1 MIFNT
6 TYTNE
11 DFTIQSNELLGKS
24 YSLLQ
29 KIKMNGIGSGRLII
43 AELSAKLHPKQ
54 VQFSELDYG
63 NIELRPNGIILHFT
77 NRLERFSWLI
87 PYYKLVVYNSTFF
100 SIHSDGNFIR
110 FRKNKNYTDNK
121 KFINKMIDSKNEFLN
136 LEYYDG

>member
-11 DFTIQSNELLGKS
+11 DFTLQSNDLLGKP

-29 KIKMNGIGSGRLII
+29 KIKMNGVGSGRLMI
-43 AELSAKLHPKQ
+43 AELSAKLLPKQ
-54 VQFSELDYG
+54 QQFSEVDYG

-77 NRLERFSWLI
+77 NRLVRFSWLV

-100 SIHSDGNFIR
+100 SIHSDGNYIR

-121 KFINKMIDSKNEFLN
+121 KFIDRMIDNKNEFLN